1 MNETGIFMNFLP
13 NIVYNM
19 QGKGFWIALID
30 KLFWIKKLK
39 FISQNQRQEINA
51 VKNFLHWSENVH
63 KSWSRNV

>member
-30 KLFWIKKLK
+30 KLFWIRKLKLYISKPKDKKLM
-39 FISQNQRQEINA
+39 Q
-51 VKNFLHWSENVH
+51 
-63 KSWSRNV
+63 